1 MINKETVLKR
11 KEQLEEERNKLMV
24 QLTAVGGA
32 IQDCNYWLSEC
43 DKEEQKPVPE
53 KVTKAQSK
61 KPISV

>member
-1 MINKETVLKR
+1 MNKEAVLNR
-11 KEQLEEERNKLMV
+11 KAQLEEERNKLMV

-43 DKEEQKPVPE
+43 DKEEQKPVPD
-53 KVTKAQSK
+53 KVTKVQPK

>member
-1 MINKETVLKR
+1 MMNKEAVLNR
-11 KEQLEEERNKLMV
+11 KAQLEEERNKLMV

-43 DKEEQKPVPE
+43 DKEEQKPVPD
-53 KVTKAQSK
+53 KVTKVQPK

>member
-1 MINKETVLKR
+1 MMNKEAVLNR
-11 KEQLEEERNKLMV
+11 KTQLEEERNKLMV

-43 DKEEQKPVPE
+43 DKEEQKPVPD
-53 KVTKAQSK
+53 KVTKVQPK

>member
-1 MINKETVLKR
+1 MMNKEAVLNR
-11 KEQLEEERNKLMV
+11 KTQLEEERNKLMV

-53 KVTKAQSK
+53 KVTKAQPK